1 MAFIDTYNADI
12 AYIEGLFNT
21 AEKNL
26 GITSPASNAA
36 VNGAPPQNTAAVNPV
51 INQPSTMPI
60 DLSGSMPW
68 IIVGVFAFV
77 ILRKKLK

>member
-1 MAFIDTYNADI
+1 MAFIDTYNANI

-36 VNGAPPQNTAAVNPV
+36 LNNATPQNTAAVNPV
-51 INQPSTMPI
+51 TNQPSTMPT
-60 DLSGSMPW
+60 DLSGVLPW
-68 IIVGVFAFV
+68 AIVGVFAFV